1 MIDLLPAAIS
11 TFGVAFVY
19 FIGAIPAGVGLGL
32 SPLLAAIIAWL
43 SYTAGAALV
52 ALGGASLRG
61 WLMRRLK
68 FQPEQHT
75 NSLIGRIWHRY
86 GLLGLSLLAPVTVGA
101 QLGALIGVALGVPPR
116 RLVIGLSLGVAVWCV
131 GIGLAVALGLQ
142 IVRG

>member
-1 MIDLLPAAIS
+1 MIDLLPAALS
-11 TFGVAFVY
+11 TFGLAFFY

-32 SPLLAAIIAWL
+32 SPALAALVAWL
-43 SYTAGAALV
+43 SYTAGVALV
-52 ALGGASLRG
+52 ALGGAPLRN
-61 WLMRRLK
+61 WLMRRFK

-75 NSLIGRIWHRY
+75 DSLIGRMWNRY

-101 QLGALIGVALGVPPR
+101 QIGALIGVALGVPPR
-116 RLVIGLSLGVAVWCV
+116 RLVIGLSLGVAVWCM